1 MVNERSRET
10 LELFWTHALSA
21 VDAARA
27 LRGRL
32 PSSPPGGIAVV
43 GAGKAAAAMAAEA
56 AAFYGPLVRG
66 LVITRYGHG
75 LRPGETTGGI
85 EVKEA
90 GHPLPDAAS
99 LDGGARMLG
108 MLRGL
113 TERDLVIGLWSGG
126 GSALL
131 EQPLPSVTFE
141 DLRRISSGLLA
152 SGAAIGEINCV
163 RKHLSAIKGGRM
175 ALTAH
180 PARVVSLAIS
190 DVPGDDSSV
199 IASGPMAG
207 DPTTQAQARAI
218 LARYGIP
225 CPAVLHDP
233 AFETPKT
240 CHAAAI
246 IAARQADALAA
257 AAAAARPLGYHVLD
271 RGTRI
276 EGPAHEAAAFD
287 ARLALDMAARG
298 MRAVILGGGE
308 LGVAGAGAHPGGPN
322 REYALALA
330 IALKG
335 HPAVSALAADTDGID
350 GSDDAAGAFVFP
362 DTLARSQ
369 SLGLNAAAMLT
380 GHDSGRFFASLGD
393 ALVTG
398 PTRTNVT
405 DFRAILVDSG
415 PN

>member
-1 MVNERSRET
+1 MG
-10 LELFWTHALSA
+10 A

-32 PSSPPGGIAVV
+32 PSSPLGRVAVV
-43 GAGKAAAAMAAEA
+43 GAGKAAAAMAVEA
-56 AAFYGPLVRG
+56 AAYYGPSVRG
-66 LVITRYGHG
+66 LVVTRYGHG

-85 EVKEA
+85 EVMEA
-90 GHPLPDAAS
+90 GHPVPDAAS
-99 LDGGARMLG
+99 LGGGVRMLG

-126 GSALL
+126 GSSLL
-131 EQPLPSVTFE
+131 EQPLPGVTFE
-141 DLRRISSGLLA
+141 DLRSIHSALLA
-152 SGAAIGEINCV
+152 SGATIGEMNCV
-163 RKHLSAIKGGRM
+163 RKHLSAVKGGRM
-175 ALTAH
+175 AVRAH

-190 DVPGDDSSV
+190 DVPGDDPSV

-218 LARYGIP
+218 LARYRIP
-225 CPAVLHDP
+225 SPTVLHDP

-240 CHAAAI
+240 CHGEAAVV
-246 IAARQADALAA
+246 ARQADALAA
-257 AAAAARPLGYHVLD
+257 AAAEARSLGYHVLD

-276 EGPAHEAAAFD
+276 EGPAHEVAAFD
-287 ARLALDMAARG
+287 ARLARDMAARG
-298 MRAVILGGGE
+298 MRGVILGGGE

-335 HPAVSALAADTDGID
+335 HPAISALAADTDGID

-362 DTLARSQ
+362 DTLARCQ
-369 SLGLNAAAMLT
+369 RLALNAAAMLT

-393 ALVTG
+393 ALITG

-405 DFRAILVDSG
+405 DFRAILVDAG